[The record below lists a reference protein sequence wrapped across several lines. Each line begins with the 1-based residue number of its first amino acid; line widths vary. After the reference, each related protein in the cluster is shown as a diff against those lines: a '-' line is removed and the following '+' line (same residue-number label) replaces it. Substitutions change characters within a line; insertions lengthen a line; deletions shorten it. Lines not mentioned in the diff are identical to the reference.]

1 MQTCVGGGAEVR
13 FLGHT
18 TSDVHLSHPGE
29 NPNLQALEE
38 VHPTVLSVLSAAID
52 GKESRM
58 VEEVISCMRGNL
70 TDEEVRCIVQ
80 GVGGFRSRGGLGQIF
95 CGEVGVTEYVYVLV
109 RDLI

>member
-1 MQTCVGGGAEVR
+1 MQTCVGDGAEVR

-38 VHPTVLSVLSAAID
+38 VHPKALSVLSAAID

-58 VEEVISCMRGNL
+58 VDEVISCMRGNL
-70 TDEEVRCIVQ
+70 KDEEVRCIAQ
-80 GVGGFRSRGGLGQIF
+80 GVGGFRSRCGLRPIVCREAGAISSSW
-95 CGEVGVTEYVYVLV
+95 LV
-109 RDLI
+109 SI